1 MNLSL
6 LDRFQDD
13 YLRRPEG
20 QGVFLAGVVLGY
32 LAGCQVESEQ
42 KIKDAPL
49 FKQIQFGRLDMKSL
63 KRLLA
68 RVPQL
73 LAAYSEAV
81 AAPHLVAAL
90 SAEAGR
96 LMLVGGAEELGV
108 DGNFAFTVGF
118 GNARTY
124 FWQIFK
130 KESKEEEE

>member
-130 KESKEEEE
+130 KENKEEEE